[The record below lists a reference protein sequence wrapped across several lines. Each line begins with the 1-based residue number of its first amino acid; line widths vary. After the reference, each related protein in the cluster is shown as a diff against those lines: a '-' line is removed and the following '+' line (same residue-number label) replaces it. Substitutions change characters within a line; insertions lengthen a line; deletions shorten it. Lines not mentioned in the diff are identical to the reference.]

1 MRKYIYAPLLVG
13 LVALAACSKP
23 APAPA
28 PEPAAEE
35 TAAAPAVANGSGPG
49 TYEVVSADGSI
60 GTSIINADGTYSDMD
75 ADGKVIAEGT
85 WAVTDGKTCFTP
97 TTEGVEAMCFTE
109 SAPAADGSFTA
120 TPDKGDPV
128 TVRPKA
134 AAAAATPAAEAPA
147 AEAPTAAP
155 AE

>member
-1 MRKYIYAPLLVG
+1 MRKYLYAPLLVG
-13 LVALAACSKP
+13 LVGLAACSKP

-35 TAAAPAVANGSGPG
+35 TAAAPTVANGSAPG
-49 TYEVVSADGSI
+49 TYEATAPDG
-60 GTSIINADGTYSDMD
+60 TVMTTVINADGTYTDTA
-75 ADGKVIAEGT
+75 ADGTLVAEGT

-109 SAPAADGSFTA
+109 SAPAEDGSFTA

-134 AAAAATPAAEAPA
+134 ASEAPAEAPA
-147 AEAPTAAP
+147 E
-155 AE
+155 